1 MISAIEHMDTTLSGA
16 RPGWWRKEAPGSR
29 SIPRNFLDLQD
40 AWQLYGVTRGGVEA
54 RRARTDC
61 ELVLAGG
68 DTDLRV
74 FDAWTGYWVAEWRW
88 GRLRWLACW
97 FTALLRCVC
106 AAADGGEHTPR
117 VVAPAPVITAG
128 RLFQRARLRN
138 NHGANSAYLSR
149 WPS

>member
-1 MISAIEHMDTTLSGA
+1 MTLPPAQDTPSPKPHHSKGLTL
-16 RPGWWRKEAPGSR
+16 
-29 SIPRNFLDLQD
+29 
-40 AWQLYGVTRGGVEA
+40 
-54 RRARTDC
+54 
-61 ELVLAGG
+61 
-68 DTDLRV
+68 

>member
-1 MISAIEHMDTTLSGA
+1 MDTTLSGA

-88 GRLRWLACW
+88 GDLRWLACW

-106 AAADGGEHTPR
+106 AAANSGEHPPQ

-128 RLFQRARLRN
+128 QLFQRARLRN